1 MQSLPLGHSPGFFFL
16 LSLDFFN
23 LHILVYS
30 LKFSYMYKMYLDHI
44 HPSLCPSSSPQD
56 HPPSNLRPLSGPS
69 FITVHLLLAH

>member
-1 MQSLPLGHSPGFFFL
+1 MQSLSLGHIPRFFFL

-44 HPSLCPSSSPQD
+44 YPHYVLPALPRTIPHQTSLHFQV
-56 HPPSNLRPLSGPS
+56 PL
-69 FITVHLLLAH
+69 L